1 LPRSTPFSSSCLRC
15 GRPRRALANELAW
28 HAISGRNARCRNVM
42 LVQRLMS
49 SLTGATSADVLESI
63 PSQMSIVTV
72 VIAAGFVID
81 REGQVAAGQAASVVE
96 RA

>member
-1 LPRSTPFSSSCLRC
+1 
-15 GRPRRALANELAW
+15 
-28 HAISGRNARCRNVM
+28 VM

-72 VIAAGFVID
+72 VIAAGFVTD